1 MIFVYFLQT
10 LFILGKTLDFFN
22 ISAYNNSVKGTM
34 NPEDKGDIEMKVK
47 YTRMV
52 PTDEPETSIT
62 IDKHGV
68 RIITTDNNVLKI
80 IEKSDIWEFDGVVQ
94 ATNEA
99 RPRAYG
105 FHCLGNAITIKKTLK
120 MKGSL

>member
-1 MIFVYFLQT
+1 
-10 LFILGKTLDFFN
+10 
-22 ISAYNNSVKGTM
+22 
-34 NPEDKGDIEMKVK
+34 MKVK

-52 PTDEPETSIT
+52 PTKEPVTTIT
-62 IDKHGV
+62 IDKDTV
-68 RIITTDNNVLKI
+68 SIFTTDNDVLKI
-80 IEKSDIWEFDGVVQ
+80 IEKSDIWEFDSVVQ

-120 MKGSL
+120 KGE

>member
-10 LFILGKTLDFFN
+10 LFILEKTLDFLK

-34 NPEDKGDIEMKVK
+34 NPEDKGDIYIMKVK

-52 PTDEPETSIT
+52 PTNEPETNIT
-62 IDKHGV
+62 IDKNGV

-120 MKGSL
+120 KGE